1 MSKIYRGTE
10 KERLFYIHTHDILCS
25 TSENICSVP
34 NTRRVN
40 DYRQESGP
48 HPIKSTDT
56 TEFQH
61 NEGCFYFQKVV
72 SRRTG
77 TERSCK
83 AEMDMMFCSMSC
95 PYATNA
101 PMSKDPVMTGTY
113 GRWYG

>member
-10 KERLFYIHTHDILCS
+10 EERLFYLHAHDILCS
-25 TSENICSVP
+25 RGKNTCSVS
-34 NTRRVN
+34 N
-40 DYRQESGP
+40 SGRANGYQRDTGP
-48 HPIKSTDT
+48 RSLKSTDT
-56 TEFQH
+56 TASQH
-61 NEGCFYFQKVV
+61 NEECFFFQKVV

-77 TERSCK
+77 TECSCR

-113 GRWYG
+113 GKWCG